1 MRAPAVE
8 RYLPGIGVSERAA
21 REEVDVASAVRSYL
35 KEARQYLRSLHTSGA
50 SGRAVNEA
58 HSDLVDRLVRRLFN
72 LSEEHYFSGGGGE
85 PSELCVVAVG
95 GYARREMS
103 IHSDVDLLFLYGDQ
117 LTPYVAAVAER
128 VQYWLW
134 DAQVTVGGATR
145 TIDETVQ
152 LARAERTVCT
162 SVLAPR
168 FLVGSGVLF
177 HRLNAVLHRQLL
189 SRPVRFISELIEAV
203 KERHGKFGESL
214 YLLQPNVKEGAGG
227 LRDFHASYWAMQAS
241 QSSARGREDFLHL
254 GLLTE
259 HEVNAYFAALDFLW
273 RIRNELHLLTNRKHD
288 QMGFHNQEQIAESF
302 GYSAD
307 QGGEGDLPVER
318 FMRDY
323 YIHARN
329 VLNYSSLVTE
339 QCLARVRQAPRS
351 KRIRFVEEG
360 LRVVGGRLE
369 IPHARQLQENP
380 ILLLKAFAIAQEH
393 NVPLTRK
400 AQRLVRECLHL
411 IDEAFRSDPAA
422 AAVFLGILRSR
433 KRVTRT
439 LIAMNEVGLLARF
452 LPEWEQ
458 IVCRWQHVMYHS
470 YTVDVHSI
478 FLVEELRRLSKGK
491 YDAEM
496 PQLAELVRGLEDP
509 VVLFLGCLLHDL
521 GKGLEGDHSAVG
533 ADRARSCL
541 ERMGMD
547 AENVER
553 VTFLVE
559 QHLLMSHLA
568 QRRDL
573 SDPKLILDFARIARD
588 RTNLRHLYLLT
599 VADIRASSKTAWT
612 RWKGRLLRELFE
624 RTSEFLETGADDTG
638 EAIELIERRVETRRT
653 AAAAELSKQ
662 GVDDA
667 TIQQY
672 FEMMPRRYFTA
683 HGPQQ
688 IARHARVVL
697 AYDPQQRMSTAVR
710 ETRGGFSEFILCAQD
725 VHGLYS
731 NVSGVLTAHHM
742 NILGAH
748 VYTSTTGLALEAYR
762 VTNPRGGEEERR
774 IAWAGFERS
783 LGQVLRGEF
792 SVERLLERRGRPVGV
807 AVGPSRK
814 PESAVITND
823 ESDFYTIVDVTAND
837 RLGLLHDLTR
847 VIADH
852 GCEVYISKASGVL
865 DQIADTFYIKDQK
878 GRKLHDPEAVEGL
891 RRDLLVAARPLGAR
905 GGG

>member
-1 MRAPAVE
+1 VSAPAIE
-8 RYLPGIGVSERAA
+8 RYLPGIGDAQRA
-21 REEVDVASAVRSYL
+21 RERVDVASAVRSYL
-35 KEARQYLRSLHTSGA
+35 KEVRQHLRSLHTSGA

-58 HSDLVDRLVRRLFN
+58 HSDLVDRLVRRLFD
-72 LSEEHYFSGGGGE
+72 LSEEHYFGGGGGE

-103 IHSDVDLLFLYGDQ
+103 IHSDIDLLFLYGDE

-145 TIDETVQ
+145 NIDETVQ
-152 LARAERTVCT
+152 LARADRSVCT

-177 HRLNAVLHRQLL
+177 HRLNTVLHRRLL

-203 KERHGKFGESL
+203 KERHGRFGESL

-241 QSSARGREDFLHL
+241 QSNARGREDFLHL

-259 HEVNAYFAALDFLW
+259 REVSAYFAALDFLW
-273 RIRNELHLLTNRKHD
+273 RIRNELHLITNRKHD

-302 GYSAD
+302 GYTAD
-307 QGGEGDLPVER
+307 EGASGDLPVER

-351 KRIRFVEEG
+351 KRIQHVEEG

-369 IPHARQLQENP
+369 IPHARQIQEDP
-380 ILLLKAFAIAQEH
+380 KLLLKAFSVAQEH
-393 NVPLTRK
+393 DVPLTRK

-411 IDEAFRSDPAA
+411 IDEAFRSDPR
-422 AAVFLGILRSR
+422 AVEILLGILCAR

-439 LIAMNEVGLLARF
+439 LIAMNEVGLLTRL

-458 IVCRWQHVMYHS
+458 IVCRWQHVMYHT

-478 FLVEELRRLSKGK
+478 FLVEELRRLAKGK

-496 PQLAELVRGLEDP
+496 PDVAELVRGVEDP
-509 VVLFLGCLLHDL
+509 TILYLGCLLHDL
-521 GKGLEGDHSAVG
+521 GKGLGGDHSVRG
-533 ADRARSCL
+533 AERARSCL
-541 ERMGMD
+541 ERMGMEGED
-547 AENVER
+547 IER

-559 QHLLMSHLA
+559 HHLLMSHLA

-573 SDPKLILDFARIARD
+573 SDPKLIRDFARIARD

-612 RWKGRLLRELFE
+612 SWKGRLLQELFE
-624 RTSEFLETGADDTG
+624 RTSELLETDADGTG
-638 EAIELIERRVETRRT
+638 EATGLIEQRVETRRS
-653 AAAAELSKQ
+653 AAAAELGKQ
-662 GVDDA
+662 GVEDVA
-667 TIQQY
+667 VQQY
-672 FEMMPRRYFTA
+672 FDMMPRRYFTA

-697 AYDPQQRMSTAVR
+697 AYEPQQLVSTAVR
-710 ETRGGFSEFILCAQD
+710 ETRGGSSEFILCTQD

-731 NVSGVLTAHHM
+731 NVTGVLTAHHM

-748 VYTSTTGLALEAYR
+748 VYTSTTGLALEVYR
-762 VTNPRGGEEERR
+762 VTSPGGGEEERR

-783 LGQVLRGEF
+783 LEQVLRGEI
-792 SVERLLERRGRPVGV
+792 SVEHLLERRGRPVG
-807 AVGPSRK
+807 AASGPSRK
-814 PESAVITND
+814 PESVVITND

-852 GCEVYISKASGVL
+852 ECEVYISKASSVL
-865 DQIADTFYIKDQK
+865 DQIADTFYIKDRK
-878 GRKLHDPEAVEGL
+878 GRKLHDSDAVERL
-891 RRDLLVAARPLGAR
+891 RSDLLVAARPPGAR
-905 GGG
+905 DGR

>member
-1 MRAPAVE
+1 
-8 RYLPGIGVSERAA
+8 
-21 REEVDVASAVRSYL
+21 
-35 KEARQYLRSLHTSGA
+35 
-50 SGRAVNEA
+50 
-58 HSDLVDRLVRRLFN
+58 VRRLFN
-72 LSEEHYFSGGGGE
+72 LSEEHYFSGGGGQS
-85 PSELCVVAVG
+85 SELCVVAVG

-145 TIDETVQ
+145 NIDETVQ
-152 LARAERTVCT
+152 LARADRTVCT

-177 HRLNAVLHRQLL
+177 HRLSAVLHRRLL
-189 SRPVRFISELIEAV
+189 SRPVRFISELIESV

-259 HEVNAYFAALDFLW
+259 REVTAYFAALDFLW
-273 RIRNELHLLTNRKHD
+273 RIRNELHLITNRKHD
-288 QMGFHNQEQIAESF
+288 QMGFHNQEEIAESF
-302 GYSAD
+302 GYTAD
-307 QGGEGDLPVER
+307 EGGELPVER
-318 FMRDY
+318 FMQDY

-351 KRIRFVEEG
+351 RHEKVVEEG

-369 IPHARQLQENP
+369 IPHARQLRENP
-380 ILLLKAFAIAQEH
+380 ILLLKAFGIAQEH

-400 AQRLVRECLHL
+400 AQRLVRESLHL
-411 IDEAFRSDPAA
+411 IDDAFRSDPAA
-422 AAVFLGILRSR
+422 VAAFLGILRAR
-433 KRVTRT
+433 NRVTRT

-452 LPEWEQ
+452 IPEWEQ
-458 IVCRWQHVMYHS
+458 IVCRWQHVMYHT

-496 PQLAELVRGLEDP
+496 PELAELVRGVEDP
-509 VVLFLGCLLHDL
+509 TVLFLGCLLHDL
-521 GKGLEGDHSAVG
+521 GKGLGGDHSVRG
-533 ADRARSCL
+533 AERARSCL
-541 ERMGMD
+541 GRMGLD
-547 AENVER
+547 AEQVER
-553 VTFLVE
+553 VTFLVQ

-573 SDPKLILDFARIARD
+573 SDPKLVLDFARIAGD

-624 RTSEFLETGADDTG
+624 RTSELLETGADDTG
-638 EAIELIERRVETRRT
+638 EAMESIEGRVEARRAT
-653 AAAAELSKQ
+653 AAAELREQ
-662 GVDDA
+662 GVDDVA
-667 TIQQY
+667 IRQY

-683 HGPQQ
+683 HDPQE

-697 AYDPQQRMSTAVR
+697 AYDPKQKMSTAVR
-710 ETRGGFSEFILCAQD
+710 ETRGGISEFILCAQD

-748 VYTSTTGLALEAYR
+748 VYTATTGLALEIYR
-762 VTNPRGGEEERR
+762 VTNPGGGEQERK

-783 LGQVLRGEF
+783 LGQVLREEV
-792 SVERLLERRGRPVGV
+792 SVERLLERRGRPVGF
-807 AVGPSRK
+807 ASGPSRK
-814 PESAVITND
+814 PESVVITND

-852 GCEVYISKASGVL
+852 GCEVYISKASSVL
-865 DQIADTFYIKDQK
+865 DQIADTFYIKDEK
-878 GRKLHDPEAVEGL
+878 VRKLHDPEALESL
-891 RRDLLVAARPLGAR
+891 RSDLLVAARPPGVR